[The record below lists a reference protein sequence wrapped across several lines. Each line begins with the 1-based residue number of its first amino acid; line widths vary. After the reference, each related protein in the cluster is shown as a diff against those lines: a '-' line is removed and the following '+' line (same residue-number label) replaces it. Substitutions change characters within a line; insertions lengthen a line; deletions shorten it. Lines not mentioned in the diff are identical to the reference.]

1 MPRKSRLLEQTE
13 LTVHQK
19 RFALQ
24 VAILNNVAAAAR
36 MCSISER
43 TARRWYDLP
52 LVREYIQELHDQ
64 AFGAAMQ
71 LLEVLTL
78 SAVSMLNEA
87 MNSEHTENAH
97 KLRAAQIIL
106 DRGIEAHKIKL
117 LETRLAE
124 LEHRLKMYDIVV
136 KGEVVE

>member
-1 MPRKSRLLEQTE
+1 
-13 LTVHQK
+13 
-19 RFALQ
+19 
-24 VAILNNVAAAAR
+24 
-36 MCSISER
+36 MCGISER

-52 LVREYIQELHDQ
+52 LVRAYLQELHEQ
-64 AFGAAMQ
+64 AFNTAMQ

-78 SAVSMLNEA
+78 SAVTMLNEA
-87 MNSEHTENAH
+87 MNSEHTENAL
-97 KLRAAQIIL
+97 KVRAAQIIL

-124 LEHRLKMYDIVV
+124 LEHRLKMHEIVV

>member
-1 MPRKSRLLEQTE
+1 MPRKSRLLDQTE
-13 LTVHQK
+13 LTAHQK

-24 VAILNNVAAAAR
+24 VAVLNNVAAAAR
-36 MCSISER
+36 MCGISER

-52 LVREYIQELHDQ
+52 LVRAYVQELHEQ
-64 AFGAAMQ
+64 AFSTAMQ

-78 SAVSMLNEA
+78 SAVTMLNEA
-87 MNSEHTENAH
+87 MNSEHTENAL
-97 KLRAAQIIL
+97 KVRAAQIIL

-124 LEHRLKMYDIVV
+124 LEQRLKMHEIVV